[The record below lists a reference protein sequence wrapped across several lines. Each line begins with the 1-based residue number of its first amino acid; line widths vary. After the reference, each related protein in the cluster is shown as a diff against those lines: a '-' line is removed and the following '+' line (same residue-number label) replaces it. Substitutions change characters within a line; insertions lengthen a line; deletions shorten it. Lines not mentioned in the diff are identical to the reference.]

1 MHLIRTM
8 QNEGNGLHHVY
19 LLVGGNIG
27 NRQANIDKAKELIV
41 KKIGAIQ
48 KASSLYETAAWGM
61 EDQPD
66 FLNQALLVNTHLAPL
81 NLLDELLAI
90 EREMG
95 RIRNEKFGPRIVDI
109 DILLYN
115 NRIIDH
121 HDLII
126 PHPRM
131 AQRRFVLEPLAEIAA
146 NMKHP
151 LNSYTIGEMLQ
162 NCHDKL
168 PVKKIE

>member
-1 MHLIRTM
+1 ME
-8 QNEGNGLHHVY
+8 NGANGLYRVF

-27 NRQANIDKAKELIV
+27 DRLKNLQEAKKLIE
-41 KKIGAIQ
+41 KKIGTIE
-48 KASSLYETAAWGM
+48 KVSSLYETAAWGM

-66 FLNQALLVNTHLAPL
+66 FLNQALQVATSLAPL
-81 NLLDELLAI
+81 NLLDELLAV

-95 RIRNEKFGPRIVDI
+95 RIRNEKFGPRTVDI
-109 DILLYN
+109 DILLYGD
-115 NRIIDH
+115 RTIDH

-146 NMKHP
+146 NVKHP
-151 LNSYTIGEMLQ
+151 INHYTIAEMLQ